1 MKQKNQEQIEMAAKF
16 AVGLGVVCLIL
27 VIFVRADFGSK
38 CRGAVA
44 GLALL
49 GWGSSQLALARK
61 RGKNSESRQ
70 EQIQDERLEKQLEK
84 LDKSGSMQNVVV
96 LLLWILLIALAVCV
110 ICVGYLVF
118 SHRRH

>member
-1 MKQKNQEQIEMAAKF
+1 MKQKNQEQIEVAAKF
-16 AVGLGVVCLIL
+16 AAGLGVVCLIL
-27 VIFVRADFGSK
+27 VILVPADFGAK

-61 RGKNSESRQ
+61 RKKDSESRQ

-84 LDKSGSMQNVVV
+84 MDKSGSMQNVVM
-96 LLLWILLIALAVCV
+96 LLSWILLIIFAVCV
-110 ICVGYLVF
+110 LCVGYLF
-118 SHRRH
+118 LFHRRQ